1 MLVLTPTPRPMPRT
15 LLSVR
20 SRATVRVSLLLAALA
35 APLAAQPA
43 PPHDLL
49 VRGGTVLDGSGRP
62 RFAAD
67 VWVRGGHITAV
78 GAQAGAV
85 ARDTLDAR
93 GLFVAPGFINLHSH
107 AEPWGLPTADNMLSQ
122 GVTTE
127 ILNADGGGPLD
138 VAAQRRTLQDAGLAV
153 NIGAAIGFNS
163 VWESVMGRSDRRA
176 TPDEIARMQRL
187 VTDNL
192 AAGAFAVSSGLD
204 YKPGYYATEDEV
216 VQVVSPA
223 RVWRTSFPNHDRLRP
238 ELQFSARE
246 GVRETMRIGERAG
259 LSPVITHMKVTGRE
273 RGEARVILG
282 EMAALT
288 RRGVYTAADVY
299 PYLSGMTGLWSLIV
313 PGWAQDGGLPA
324 MRARF
329 ADSTQRARI
338 IAEGDATIAARF
350 TGADGIL
357 VLEEGKPTRRLTE
370 FMGEFGTASPTA
382 AIVRIMETAAP
393 RAILGF
399 GDEADLT
406 KLLQFPTSVVSCDCG
421 ATARPT
427 GHPRNAGTFP
437 RVLGRYVRE
446 QRVLTWEEA
455 IRKMSGLPAT
465 VAGLVDRGYVAAGMA
480 ADLAVFDSATIMD
493 HATYEQPER
502 RATGVRYVVV
512 NGTVALRDGAA
523 TGARGGRALAR
534 GSWMP
539 TRPQDAAGA
548 ARALRV
554 AGAVAP
560 VDGGAPTHR
569 LAVALAQAAGRR
581 GAAGTLTVTEVATG
595 ATWTGVT
602 YGVVQRMPG
611 WASVTGTVRRAGE
624 AAPRAFTLTV
634 EDADPHVAGAPR
646 TATLEV
652 AGAPRVRGVVR

>member
-1 MLVLTPTPRPMPRT
+1 MPHSP
-15 LLSVR
+15 L
-20 SRATVRVSLLLAALA
+20 RVSSRSSLRVALLLAAVA

-62 RFAAD
+62 RVAAD
-67 VWVRGGHITAV
+67 VWVRGGHIAAV
-78 GAQAGAV
+78 GAQPGAV

-138 VAAQRRTLQDAGLAV
+138 IAAQLRTLQEAGLAV
-153 NIGAAIGFNS
+153 NAGAAIGFNS
-163 VWESVMGRSDRRA
+163 VWQSVVGRSDRRPSA
-176 TPDEIARMQRL
+176 EEIGRMQRL

-204 YKPGYYATEDEV
+204 YKPGYFATEDEV

-223 RVWRTSFPNHDRLRP
+223 KVWRTNFPNHDRLRP

-273 RGEARVILG
+273 RGQADVILG

-288 RRGVYTAADVY
+288 RRGVYTSADVY
-299 PYLSGMTGLWSLIV
+299 PYLSGMTGLGALII
-313 PGWAQDGGLPA
+313 PGWAQDGGLEA

-329 ADSTQRARI
+329 ADPAQRARI

-350 TGADGIL
+350 TGAEGIL
-357 VLEEGKPTRRLTE
+357 VLTPGTPTRRLPE
-370 FMGEFGTASPTA
+370 FMREFGTDSPTA
-382 AIVRIMETAAP
+382 AIVKIMETATPA
-393 RAILGF
+393 AILGF
-399 GDEADLT
+399 GDEADLK

-421 ATARPT
+421 ATASAT

-455 IRKMSGLPAT
+455 VRKMSGLPAT
-465 VAGLVDRGYVAAGMA
+465 IAGLVDRGYVAAGMA

-493 HATYEQPER
+493 HATYEQPALR
-502 RATGVRYVVV
+502 STGVRHVVV

-523 TGARGGRALAR
+523 TGARGGRALLR

-548 ARALRV
+548 ARTLRV

-560 VDGGAPTHR
+560 VEGGAPTHR
-569 LAVALAQAAGRR
+569 LAVTLTQGAGRR
-581 GAAGTLTVTEVATG
+581 GAAGTLTVTEVGTG

-602 YGVVQRMPG
+602 YGVVQQMPG

-634 EDADPHVAGAPR
+634 EDADPHVTGAPR

>member
-1 MLVLTPTPRPMPRT
+1 MLGTP
-15 LLSVR
+15 LSVR
-20 SRATVRVSLLLAALA
+20 SRATVRVFLLLIALA
-35 APLAAQPA
+35 SPLAAQPA

-67 VWVRGGHITAV
+67 VWVLGGHIAAV
-78 GAQAGAV
+78 GTQAGAV
-85 ARDTLDAR
+85 ARDTLNAR

-138 VAAQRRTLQDAGLAV
+138 VGAQLRTLQEAGLAV
-153 NIGAAIGFNS
+153 NAGGAIGFNS
-163 VWESVMGRSDRRA
+163 VWQSVVGRSDRRPSA
-176 TPDEIARMQRL
+176 EEIARMQRV

-192 AAGAFAVSSGLD
+192 AAGAFAVSAGLD

-223 RVWRTSFPNHDRLRP
+223 KVWRTTFPNHDRLRP
-238 ELQFSARE
+238 ELQFSARA

-273 RGEARVILG
+273 RGEADVILE

-288 RRGVYTAADVY
+288 RRGVYTSADVY
-299 PYLSGMTGLWSLIV
+299 PYLAGMTGLHALII
-313 PGWAQDGGLPA
+313 PGWAQDGGVEAL
-324 MRARF
+324 RARF
-329 ADSTQRARI
+329 ADPVQRARI

-350 TGADGIL
+350 TGAEGIL
-357 VLEEGKPTRRLTE
+357 VLNPGAPTRRLPE
-370 FMGEFGTASPTA
+370 FMQEFGTTSPTA
-382 AIVRIMETAAP
+382 AIVKIMETATP
-393 RAILGF
+393 KAILGF
-399 GDEADLT
+399 GDEADLK

-421 ATARPT
+421 ATTLAT
-427 GHPRNAGTFP
+427 GHPRNTGTFP

-446 QRVLTWEEA
+446 QGVLTWEEA
-455 IRKMSGLPAT
+455 VRKMSGLPAT
-465 VAGLVDRGYVAAGMA
+465 IAGLVDRGYVAAGMA

-493 HATYEQPER
+493 HATYEQPALR
-502 RATGVRYVVV
+502 STGVRHVVV
-512 NGTVALRDGAA
+512 NGAVALRDGTA
-523 TGARGGRALAR
+523 TGARGGRALHR

-539 TRPQDAAGA
+539 TRPQDAVGA

-560 VDGGAPTHR
+560 LDGGAPTHR

-595 ATWTGVT
+595 ASWTGVT
-602 YGVVQRMPG
+602 YGVVQRMRG

-624 AAPRAFTLTV
+624 MAPRAFTLTV

>member
-1 MLVLTPTPRPMPRT
+1 MRPIT
-15 LLSVR
+15 L
-20 SRATVRVSLLLAALA
+20 LLLAATA
-35 APLAAQPA
+35 VATAGAQSA

-67 VWVRGGHITAV
+67 VWVRGGHIAAV
-78 GAQAGAV
+78 GAQAGAS
-85 ARDTLDAR
+85 AKDTLDAR
-93 GLFVAPGFINLHSH
+93 GLFVAPGFVNLHSH
-107 AEPWGLPTADNMLSQ
+107 AEPWGLPTAENMLSQ

-138 VAAQRRTLQDAGLAV
+138 IAAQLRTLQEAGLAV
-153 NIGAAIGFNS
+153 NAGAAIGFNAVWQS
-163 VWESVMGRSDRRA
+163 VVGRSDRRA
-176 TPDEIARMQRL
+176 TAEEIGRMQQL

-204 YKPGYYATEDEV
+204 YKPGYFATEDEV

-223 RVWRTSFPNHDRLRP
+223 RVWRTNFSNHDRLRP
-238 ELQFSARE
+238 ELEFSARE

-259 LSPVITHMKVTGRE
+259 LSPVITHMKVSGRE
-273 RGEARVILG
+273 RGEADVILG

-299 PYLSGMTGLWSLIV
+299 PYLSGMTGLGALII
-313 PGWAQDGGLPA
+313 PGWAQDGGVEA
-324 MRARF
+324 TRARF
-329 ADSTQRARI
+329 ADPALRARI

-357 VLEEGKPTRRLTE
+357 VLDPGKPTRRLTE
-370 FMGEFGTASPTA
+370 FMAEFGTDSPTA
-382 AIVRIMETAAP
+382 AIVKILETAMPA
-393 RAILGF
+393 AILGF
-399 GDEADLT
+399 GDERDLR

-446 QRVLTWEEA
+446 QGVLTWEEA
-455 IRKMSGLPAT
+455 VRKMSGLPAT
-465 VAGLVDRGYVAAGMA
+465 IAGLVDRGYVAAGMA

-493 HATYEQPER
+493 HATYEQPELR
-502 RATGVRYVVV
+502 STGVRHVVV

-523 TGARGGRALAR
+523 TGARGGRALHR

-539 TRPQDAAGA
+539 TRPQDAVSA
-548 ARALRV
+548 ARSLRV
-554 AGAVAP
+554 SGSVVP
-560 VDGGAPTHR
+560 VTGGAPTHR
-569 LAVALAQAAGRR
+569 LAVSLAQAAGRR
-581 GAAGTLTVTEVATG
+581 DATGTLTVADLATG
-595 ATWTGVT
+595 VAWTGVT
-602 YGVVQRMPG
+602 YGVVQRMGG
-611 WASVTGTVRRAGE
+611 WASVTGTVRRPGE
-624 AAPRAFTLTV
+624 AALRAFTLTV
-634 EDADPHVAGAPR
+634 EEADPHVAGTPR

-652 AGAPRVRGVVR
+652 AGLPRVRGVVR

>member
-1 MLVLTPTPRPMPRT
+1 MRRPAVLPSLRPVPLPLVLA
-15 LLSVR
+15 
-20 SRATVRVSLLLAALA
+20 ATLAAVPA
-35 APLAAQPA
+35 AAQPGA
-43 PPHDLL
+43 PSAARHDLL
-49 VRGGTVLDGSGRP
+49 LRGGTVLDGSGRA

-67 VWVRGGHITAV
+67 VWVRGGHIVAV
-78 GAQAGAV
+78 GARAGAS

-127 ILNADGGGPLD
+127 ILNADGGSPLD
-138 VAAQRRTLQDAGLAV
+138 IAAQLRTLQEAGLAV
-153 NIGAAIGFNS
+153 NVGAAVGFNS
-163 VWESVMGRSDRRA
+163 VWQSVVGPSDRRA
-176 TPDEIARMQRL
+176 TPDEIAKMQRL
-187 VTDNL
+187 VADNL

-223 RVWRTSFPNHDRLRP
+223 RAWRTSFPNHDRLRP
-238 ELQFSARE
+238 ELGFSARE

-259 LSPVITHMKVTGRE
+259 LSPVVTHMKVSGRE
-273 RGEARVILG
+273 RGEATVILG

-313 PGWAQDGGLPA
+313 PGWAQDGGLQA

-357 VLEEGKPTRRLTE
+357 VLAPDQPARPLTA
-370 FMGEFGTASPTA
+370 FMREFGTTSPTA
-382 AIVRIMETAAP
+382 AIVTIVATSTPA
-393 RAILGF
+393 AILGF
-399 GDEADLT
+399 GEEADLR

-480 ADLAVFDSATIMD
+480 ADLVVFDSATIMD

-502 RATGVRYVVV
+502 RSTGVRHVVV

-523 TGARGGRALAR
+523 TGARGGRALYR

-539 TRPQDAAGA
+539 TRPQDAVGA
-548 ARALRV
+548 ARSLRV
-554 AGAVAP
+554 RGALVPVA
-560 VDGGAPTHR
+560 DAAAGGAPTHR
-569 LAVALAQAAGRR
+569 VEAALLQAAGSRR
-581 GAAGTLTVTEVATG
+581 GTGTLTVTEVATG
-595 ATWTGVT
+595 AQWRGVAF
-602 YGVVQRMPG
+602 GVVQGMRG
-611 WASVTGTVRRAGE
+611 WSSATGVLRHTGTGE
-624 AAPRAFTLTV
+624 ERAFTLTV
-634 EDADPHVAGAPR
+634 EAADPHVAGTPR
-646 TATLEV
+646 TATLEA
-652 AGAPRVRGVVR
+652 AGLPVVRGVVR